1 MSNLEIIARMCVM
14 LEEAACLIREQ
25 AALLSQ
31 HGIETS
37 TGTLEQK
44 RAKLLEDIE
53 NSV

>member
-1 MSNLEIIARMCVM
+1 MSNLELIARMSVM

-31 HGIETS
+31 HGIETT
-37 TGTLEQK
+37 TGNLERQ

-53 NSV
+53 KSV